1 MLSNRPNNQV
11 RNSKTKH
18 SSADGALECG
28 GLAPLCYPSLLIEA
42 NAAPGHRTPRR
53 RPTALVLLMAVLLM
67 CSATFAQTR
76 KPRPK
81 QQAPQTQANAEAE
94 FDRFVKLADDAR
106 LAERFDDA
114 ISLYGKA
121 LKIKPKWPDGWW
133 YVGAIFYQK
142 DLYPEARDAFQNLVA
157 LEPERGP
164 AWAMLGLCLFQTA
177 EYERA
182 GVALQRGRSLGVND
196 NSELAGVVRY
206 HTAMLY
212 NRFEYFENAFDTLS
226 EFLRVGND
234 SPKVVEAFGL
244 TLLRM
249 PYLPTEIP
257 PSQREKILI
266 AGQAGFNMAARRQP
280 QARAAFDTLLAQYP
294 NAANVHYSFGV
305 FMLSQDAD
313 VAMKE
318 FKRELEISP
327 NHYPSMVQMAFEY
340 LKRDQYADALPLAE
354 KAVQLAPKL
363 YAARNVLGRVLL
375 ELGQVDR
382 SIKELE
388 EGVKLAPSSP
398 EMHFAL
404 ARAYTRAGRKQEAA
418 RERETFKKLQDEY
431 NQKRQI
437 EGKPNP

>member
-1 MLSNRPNNQV
+1 
-11 RNSKTKH
+11 
-18 SSADGALECG
+18 
-28 GLAPLCYPSLLIEA
+28 LIIQETIV
-42 NAAPGHRTPRR
+42 G
-53 RPTALVLLMAVLLM
+53 TALRGRPLIGFTREGIGHGVPPLQLLFVLLL
-67 CSATFAQTR
+67 CSTVVSAQSTR
-76 KPRPK
+76 RANTEAQFQNVVK
-81 QQAPQTQANAEAE
+81 Q
-94 FDRFVKLADDAR
+94 ADEAR
-106 LAERFDDA
+106 LAERFEEA
-114 ISLYGKA
+114 VKLYSEA

-133 YVGAIFYQK
+133 YIGAIFYQQ
-142 DLYPEARDAFQNLVA
+142 DVYTDARDAFQNVVA
-157 LEPERGP
+157 LEPDRGP
-164 AWAMLGLCLFQTA
+164 AWAMLGLCLFQTG

-206 HTAMLY
+206 HTALVY
-212 NRFEYFENAFDTLS
+212 IRFEYFENAFDVLS

-234 SPKVVEAFGL
+234 STKVVEAFGL

-249 PYLPTEIP
+249 PYLPKEIP
-257 PSQREKILI
+257 AAQREKILI
-266 AGQAGFNMAARRQP
+266 AGQAGLNMAARRQD

-294 NAANVHYSFGV
+294 NDPNIHYGFGV

-313 VAMKE
+313 VALRE

-327 NHYPSMVQMAFEY
+327 NHYAAMTQMAFEY
-340 LKRDQYADALPLAE
+340 LKRDQYEDALPLAE

-382 SIKELE
+382 SITQLE

-404 ARAYTRAGRKQEAA
+404 ARAYTRAGRKDDAT

-431 NQKRQI
+431 DKKRQV
-437 EGKPNP
+437 EERPNPQ

>member
-1 MLSNRPNNQV
+1 
-11 RNSKTKH
+11 
-18 SSADGALECG
+18 
-28 GLAPLCYPSLLIEA
+28 
-42 NAAPGHRTPRR
+42 
-53 RPTALVLLMAVLLM
+53 
-67 CSATFAQTR
+67 
-76 KPRPK
+76 
-81 QQAPQTQANAEAE
+81 
-94 FDRFVKLADDAR
+94 
-106 LAERFDDA
+106 
-114 ISLYGKA
+114 
-121 LKIKPKWPDGWW
+121 
-133 YVGAIFYQK
+133 
-142 DLYPEARDAFQNLVA
+142 
-157 LEPERGP
+157 
-164 AWAMLGLCLFQTA
+164 MLGLCLFQTG

-206 HTAMLY
+206 HTALLY
-212 NRFEYFENAFDTLS
+212 IRFEYFENAFDVLS

-244 TLLRM
+244 TMLRM

-257 PSQREKILI
+257 AAQREKILI
-266 AGQAGFNMAARRQP
+266 AGQAGLNMAARRQD

-294 NAANVHYSFGV
+294 NDPNVHYAFGV

-313 VAMKE
+313 VALKE

-327 NHYPSMVQMAFEY
+327 NHYAAMTQMAFEY
-340 LKRDQYADALPLAE
+340 MKRDQYNDALPLAE

-404 ARAYTRAGRKQEAA
+404 ARAYTRAGRKDDAT

-437 EGKPNP
+437 EEKPNPQ

>member
-1 MLSNRPNNQV
+1 M
-11 RNSKTKH
+11 
-18 SSADGALECG
+18 C
-28 GLAPLCYPSLLIEA
+28 SLLA
-42 NAAPGHRTPRR
+42 
-53 RPTALVLLMAVLLM
+53 
-67 CSATFAQTR
+67 SAQTR
-76 KPRPK
+76 
-81 QQAPQTQANAEAE
+81 NAEFE
-94 FDRFVKLADDAR
+94 RVVKLADEAR
-106 LAERFDDA
+106 LAEQFDQA
-114 ISLYGKA
+114 ISLYGEA
-121 LKIKPKWPDGWW
+121 LKIRPKWPDGWW

-142 DLYPEARDAFQNLVA
+142 DLYPQGRDAFQNVVA

-164 AWAMLGLCLFQTA
+164 AWAMLGLCQFQTG

-182 GVALQRGRSLGVND
+182 AVSLQRGRSLGVND
-196 NSELAGVVRY
+196 ASELAGVVRY
-206 HTAMLY
+206 HTALLY
-212 NRFEYFENAFDTLS
+212 IRFEYFENAYDILS

-244 TLLRM
+244 TMLRM
-249 PYLPTEIP
+249 PFLPKDIP
-257 PSQREKILI
+257 PAQREKILI
-266 AGQAGFNMAARRQP
+266 AGQAGLHMAARRQE

-294 NAANVHYSFGV
+294 NDPNVHYGFGV

-313 VAMKE
+313 VALKE

-327 NHYPSMVQMAFEY
+327 NHFPSMVQMAFEY
-340 LKRDQYADALPLAE
+340 LKRDQYNDALPLAE

-375 ELGQVDR
+375 ELGQIDR

-404 ARAYTRAGRKQEAA
+404 ARAYTRAGRKPEAA
-418 RERETFKKLQDEY
+418 REREIFKKLQDEY

-437 EGKPNP
+437 DNSGKPDPQ

>member
-1 MLSNRPNNQV
+1 MLMV
-11 RNSKTKH
+11 
-18 SSADGALECG
+18 
-28 GLAPLCYPSLLIEA
+28 
-42 NAAPGHRTPRR
+42 
-53 RPTALVLLMAVLLM
+53 VLLM
-67 CSATFAQTR
+67 CSAAVSAQSTR
-76 KPRPK
+76 KVRPK
-81 QQAPQTQANAEAE
+81 QQSPQTQANPETE
-94 FDRFVKLADDAR
+94 FERFVKLGDEAR
-106 LAERFDDA
+106 LADRLEEA
-114 ISLYGKA
+114 ISHYGEA

-133 YVGAIFYQK
+133 YIGAIFYQK
-142 DLYPEARDAFQNLVA
+142 DLYPQARDAFQNLVA
-157 LEPERGP
+157 LEPARGP
-164 AWAMLGLCLFQTA
+164 AWAMLGLCLFQTG

-182 GVALQRGRSLGVND
+182 AISLQRGRSLGVND

-206 HTAMLY
+206 HTALMY
-212 NRFEYFENAFDTLS
+212 IRFEYFENAYDILM
-226 EFLRVGND
+226 EFMRVGNE

-244 TLLRM
+244 TMLRM
-249 PYLPTEIP
+249 PFLPKEIP
-257 PSQREKILI
+257 PAQREKILI
-266 AGQAGFNMAARRQP
+266 AGQAGYNMAARRLD

-294 NAANVHYSFGV
+294 NDPNVHYGFGV

-313 VAMKE
+313 LALRE

-327 NHYPSMVQMAFEY
+327 SHYAALTQMAFEY
-340 LKRDQYADALPLAE
+340 LKRDQFSEALPLAE

-404 ARAYTRAGRKQEAA
+404 ARAYTRAGRKQDAA

-431 NQKRQI
+431 NQKRQLDDSGAAPDQKP
-437 EGKPNP
+437 EKPNPQF